1 MTKDNNHSN
10 NTPPN
15 QPSHN
20 VQSNQI
26 LSIIFKATTKIDLLT
41 EHIGRFVSWFSLLL
55 MLSIFLVVLL
65 RYIFNIGSIALQ
77 ESAHY
82 IHSFIFLTASGYAL
96 KHNAHV
102 RVDILYRK
110 MSKKRQ
116 ALIDALGSLF
126 LLLPVCFF
134 IAIMSW
140 DYVGNSWQVLEG
152 SNEPGGI
159 PGVFL
164 LKSLILAM
172 CFVFILQG
180 FAELF
185 RSILILADAW
195 NYQHK
200 TGVNV

>member
-1 MTKDNNHSN
+1 MTKDNNYSN
-10 NTPPN
+10 NTPSNHPT
-15 QPSHN
+15 HN

-26 LSIIFKATTKIDLLT
+26 LTILFKTTTKIDLLT

-65 RYIFNIGSIALQ
+65 RYVFNIGSIALQ

-110 MSKKRQ
+110 MSRKRQ
-116 ALIDALGSLF
+116 AFIDAIGSLF
-126 LLLPVCFF
+126 FLLPVCFF
-134 IAIMSW
+134 IGIMSW
-140 DYVGNSWQVLEG
+140 DYVGKSWQILES

-164 LKSLILAM
+164 LKTLILVM
-172 CFVFILQG
+172 SSVLILQG
-180 FAELF
+180 FAEFF
-185 RSILILADAW
+185 RSILILANAW
-195 NYQHK
+195 NHPHK